1 MEPSICEE
9 DTRDRHDEADEANMA
24 SIKGTKLSKYIAA
37 EKLNV
42 DLDHTDAAAIDKLA
56 DKLDDLSVFLF
67 PAVPNPMKRLFQP
80 LQVHVPSLVP
90 SHAMPPL

>member
-9 DTRDRHDEADEANMA
+9 DTRDRHDEAEEANMA
-24 SIKGTKLSKYIAA
+24 SIKRTKLSKYIAA

-56 DKLDDLSVFLF
+56 AKLDDLSVFLF